1 MAHVVR
7 LVIRLVRSFAHKNIR
22 NIVLR
27 EDTDNFNL
35 TNTTV
40 KDLMI
45 LIRKKLGSD
54 EINPPLPP
62 PFKKFEF
69 NCMKI
74 EHQAFGSKT
83 NNTVINCDND
93 EELILKENLTLHEVG
108 VKNETE
114 ISFFNLEDYT
124 QYKNTLISS

>member
-45 LIRKKLGSD
+45 LILKKLGSD

-69 NCMKI
+69 NCMK
-74 EHQAFGSKT
+74 
-83 NNTVINCDND
+83 
-93 EELILKENLTLHEVG
+93 VG
-108 VKNETE
+108 LSMLCMTKANVDK
-114 ISFFNLEDYT
+114 
-124 QYKNTLISS
+124 

>member
-27 EDTDNFNL
+27 EDTDKFNL
-35 TNTTV
+35 TSTTV

-45 LIRKKLGSD
+45 LIRNKIGTN

-62 PFKKFEF
+62 PFKNFDF
-69 NCMKI
+69 NCMKV
-74 EHQAFGSKT
+74 G
-83 NNTVINCDND
+83 
-93 EELILKENLTLHEVG
+93 LTKL
-108 VKNETE
+108 
-114 ISFFNLEDYT
+114 YT
-124 QYKNTLISS
+124 TKATANK